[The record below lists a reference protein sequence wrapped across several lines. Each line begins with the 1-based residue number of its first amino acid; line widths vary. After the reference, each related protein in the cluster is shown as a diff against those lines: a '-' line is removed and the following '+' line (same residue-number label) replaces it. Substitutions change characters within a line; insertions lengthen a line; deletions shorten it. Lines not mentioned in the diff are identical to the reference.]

1 MCNEDDEEFFQTI
14 KTQLSAEC
22 AGFHEMLESHDN
34 LGGVIIGVK
43 VIHALIKHR
52 VNFLIDP
59 SMLCPFLFILN
70 KTFVSCISISLSL
83 FKKKKKEISLLLL
96 IIHFM

>member
-1 MCNEDDEEFFQTI
+1 MVLKIIMCNEDDEEFFETI
-14 KTQLSAEC
+14 KTQLSVEC
-22 AGFHEMLESHDN
+22 AGFHEMLESVDN

-59 SMLCPFLFILN
+59 SKFFYFLIFDFLVFLSEKN
-70 KTFVSCISISLSL
+70 SSI
-83 FKKKKKEISLLLL
+83 I
-96 IIHFM
+96 

>member
-1 MCNEDDEEFFQTI
+1 MVLKIIMCNEDDEEFFETI
-14 KTQLSAEC
+14 KTQLSVEC
-22 AGFHEMLESHDN
+22 AGFHEMLESVDN

-59 SMLCPFLFILN
+59 SKFFLIF
-70 KTFVSCISISLSL
+70 
-83 FKKKKKEISLLLL
+83 
-96 IIHFM
+96 